1 LEEAKKALGE
11 VKKFWELKLGA
22 LQFETPN
29 TAMDILLNG
38 WLLYQVVSCRL
49 WTRSGFYQS
58 GGAYGFRDQLQDSI
72 SLTHIWPEA
81 TRNQIL
87 LHSRHQFIE
96 GMYSTGGMK
105 KNTKVREQN
114 FPMTFYGC
122 PMLRLNI

>member
-1 LEEAKKALGE
+1 MEEAKKALGE

-96 GMYSTGGMK
+96 GDVQHWWHEEKYKGTR
-105 KNTKVREQN
+105 TK

-122 PMLRLNI
+122 LCYD

>member
-1 LEEAKKALGE
+1 VSVNLKPDEEKEIIFLLGAGRDEEEARQLSAKYKKLEEAKKALGE

-58 GGAYGFRDQLQDSI
+58 GGA
-72 SLTHIWPEA
+72 IW
-81 TRNQIL
+81 L
-87 LHSRHQFIE
+87 
-96 GMYSTGGMK
+96 
-105 KNTKVREQN
+105 
-114 FPMTFYGC
+114 
-122 PMLRLNI
+122 